1 MLHLSVSA
9 SGRESLFNFPRFVI
23 SSLETLNEL
32 RTIREKSDEMK
43 ENEVSAIKELCKPE
57 EHDCA
62 EQENAYDRISI
73 NF

>member
-1 MLHLSVSA
+1 L
-9 SGRESLFNFPRFVI
+9 
-23 SSLETLNEL
+23 T
-32 RTIREKSDEMK
+32 TIREKSDEMK

-62 EQENAYDRISI
+62 EPENAYDRINI